1 MDCTSNVI
9 KEKAWVK
16 KLFLPVNKDQFR
28 LLIKSLFLLLVFLTL
43 FLRLI
48 KATFLFGKNGV
59 SAVLN
64 TISAVDKSHFL
75 VGKNNSVSAVL
86 DAISV
91 VDKTYIKSISGSD
104 ESLGILC
111 PVNWPYKVSK
121 SI

>member
-91 VDKTYIKSISGSD
+91 VD
-104 ESLGILC
+104 
-111 PVNWPYKVSK
+111 
-121 SI
+121 